1 MRWIW
6 SLACA
11 AVFAGEAQAA
21 QTSVLAVFELRDPA
35 HVVSTADRRSLT
47 RYLATKLAE
56 TGRFQ
61 VVPETDVRRVLEE
74 KKLESYDACYDE
86 ACQIEI
92 GKELAAQ
99 KSVAV
104 ELVQLGETCAM
115 TALVFDLATAASE
128 RAATEKGSCAIEVLV
143 VLIEKLAVKLA
154 AGNAPADIPLKTEPA
169 KVDPQTQTF
178 GGLRRST
185 RALSAMRFQ
194 FETRDTEHRYDVE
207 LIGSDGHRHKCAPPI
222 QVGAYC
228 TIEQV
233 AIGEARLLVT
243 AEGLGDHDAGFE
255 IEPKNYVEIVRLE
268 TQASEPA
275 IIAWT
280 FGGLALATGAALI
293 PVGVGTDE
301 KGFIYG
307 GVPSL
312 IGGAAVLVLG
322 FLFDDRVAVKEITI
336 D

>member
-1 MRWIW
+1 M
-6 SLACA
+6 
-11 AVFAGEAQAA
+11 
-21 QTSVLAVFELRDPA
+21 SVVAVFELRDPA
-35 HVVSTADRRSLT
+35 RVVSAADRRSLT

-61 VVPETDVRRVLEE
+61 VVPEADVRRVLEE
-74 KKLESYDACYDE
+74 KKVESYDACYDE

-115 TALVFDLATAASE
+115 TALVFDLATSASE
-128 RAATEKGSCAIEVLV
+128 RAATEKGACAIEILV
-143 VLIEKLAVKLA
+143 GLIDRLALKLASV
-154 AGNAPADIPLKTEPA
+154 NTPADIPVKIEAAAP
-169 KVDPQTQTF
+169 QTF

-194 FETRDTEHRYDVE
+194 FETRDREHRYDVE
-207 LIGSDGHRHKCAPPI
+207 LIGSDGHRHKCSPPI
-222 QVGAYC
+222 QLGAYC

-243 AEGLGDHDAGFE
+243 SEGLADHDAGFE
-255 IEPKNYVEIVRLE
+255 IEPKNFVEVVRLD
-268 TQASEPA
+268 TRASEPA
-275 IIAWT
+275 IIAWS

-293 PVGVGTDE
+293 PVGVGTNE

-312 IGGAAVLVLG
+312 IGGAAILVLG
-322 FLFDDRVAVKEITI
+322 FLFDDRVSVEEITI